1 MIRAGLMAL
10 VRPLKLA
17 DEIKVATDCSEGAG
31 GIFTATRLIALIQ
44 KRASEGLMLPSTATA
59 KETAASAVYRHTTQC
74 HQWLSKGTCSRG
86 SQCSWAHDSEF
97 KGRTD
102 LVPTCPRLVAE
113 GKCPLNNCYYKHPT
127 PSGAANLP
135 ATLPVTL
142 PSKERAAAS
151 VHDTHALDMAEIK
164 TMLYEIIKVQ
174 GEQQICLTAQQAL
187 ITEQKA
193 FITHMLAAQG
203 C

>member
-74 HQWLSKGTCSRG
+74 HQWLSKGACSRG
-86 SQCSWAHDSEF
+86 SQCSWANDSEF
-97 KGRTD
+97 KGPTD
-102 LVPTCPRLVAE
+102 LVPT
-113 GKCPLNNCYYKHPT
+113 
-127 PSGAANLP
+127 
-135 ATLPVTL
+135 
-142 PSKERAAAS
+142 
-151 VHDTHALDMAEIK
+151 
-164 TMLYEIIKVQ
+164 
-174 GEQQICLTAQQAL
+174 
-187 ITEQKA
+187 
-193 FITHMLAAQG
+193 
-203 C
+203 